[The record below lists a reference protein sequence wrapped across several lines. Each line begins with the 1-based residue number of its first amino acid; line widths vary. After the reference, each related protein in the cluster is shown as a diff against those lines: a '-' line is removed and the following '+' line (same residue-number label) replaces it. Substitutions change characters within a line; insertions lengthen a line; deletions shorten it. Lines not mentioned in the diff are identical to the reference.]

1 LQPVANL
8 FFANMEELRR
18 LKQQMMALQ
27 QAPAKPRLSERNLV
41 EIIKKLMDSGSLPLY
56 FSSNGKDFLTPTQ
69 LEEEILL
76 EVRRQGRVNLIE
88 LPAVLG
94 INIEY
99 IERHSAFLLTYRKD
113 LEIVDGQLISQG
125 YMDVLAQ
132 EVDDLV
138 ALAGQVQ
145 ISELAKRFALP
156 SDYLRRHLSAREG
169 SILHGQVKDAQVV
182 TGMYLQR
189 HYAKLRGTLRG
200 CTEPISLKTFDV
212 ALVPQQLADMIK
224 KGEVRG
230 SQANLV
236 FTPAVY
242 TEAIEHTVQTLYK
255 SSLHIDYDSVKR
267 IVKVPTSAEA
277 RRMLNSI
284 VPGGVHLETCYMDA
298 GLIASFKQDVAVA
311 LTTHK
316 VVKCR
321 DHLEMPALMQTVDIP
336 AVLGEMQDLWVLE
349 DTIWSESALQEITQT
364 FESVA
369 KRIVEEAKTVVL
381 PSKGAKKKGRGDA
394 FSSSEVVNH
403 LKKARCLEKY
413 KLNDIE
419 AGYDAL
425 AARLYGKVLALID
438 QAKETTRP
446 SASAMR
452 KKDTGTDLLDEFS
465 LLQLCVKALTP
476 ISSHCTNVSALQAH
490 ISKAVL
496 TPFYVN
502 LMKKQ
507 LEHQGVEIA
516 EEVKFVDRQKWTA
529 ALPDYLKQIFGR
541 LGEAI
546 RERRC
551 EDFVAAV
558 LEAKQDLPAVIL
570 QPLDKKKERVVL
582 HKQRLALKEVLSQSL
597 ATSNSLE
604 IAQTSLQLR
613 LVDEFSV
620 FLSIPQENWAVLLA
634 VSAYEAVHGQD
645 DVSRYARAVLDSAAS
660 DALDGLKEPLA
671 SLLK

>member
-1 LQPVANL
+1 
-8 FFANMEELRR
+8 MEELRR

-27 QAPAKPRLSERNLV
+27 QAPVKPRLSERNLV

-56 FSSNGKDFLTPTQ
+56 FSSNGKDFLTPTH
-69 LEEEILL
+69 LEEEILR
-76 EVRRQGRVNLIE
+76 EVRRQGRVSLIE
-88 LPAVLG
+88 LPAILG

-113 LEIVDGQLISQG
+113 LEIVDGQLISVG
-125 YMDVLAQ
+125 YMDLLAQ

-145 ISELAKRFALP
+145 ISELARRFALP

-169 SILHGQVKDAQVV
+169 GILHGQVKDAQVV

-212 ALVPQQLADMIK
+212 ALVPQQLAEMIK

-230 SQANLV
+230 SLSNLV
-236 FTPAVY
+236 FTPAVH
-242 TEAIEHTVQTLYK
+242 TEAIEHTLQTLYK
-255 SSLHIDYDSVKR
+255 SSLLIDYDSVKR
-267 IVKVPTSAEA
+267 IAKVPTSTEA
-277 RRMLNSI
+277 RKMLNST
-284 VPGGVHLETCYMDA
+284 VPGGVHLETCYIDA
-298 GLIASFKQDVAVA
+298 GFLAALKQEVTVA

-321 DHLEMPALMQTVDIP
+321 EHLELPSVLQTVDIP
-336 AVLGEMQDLWVLE
+336 AILGDMQDLWVLE
-349 DTIWSESALQEITQT
+349 DTIWSETALQELTQT
-364 FESVA
+364 FETVA
-369 KRIVEEAKTVVL
+369 RRIAEEAKAVVQ
-381 PSKGAKKKGRGDA
+381 PAKGAKKKGKGDA

-413 KLNDIE
+413 QLNDIE

-438 QAKETTRP
+438 QYKETSRP
-446 SASAMR
+446 TASAVR
-452 KKDTGTDLLDEFS
+452 KKDTGTDLLDDFS

-476 ISSHCTNVSALQAH
+476 IATHCTNVSALQAH

-502 LMKKQ
+502 LLKKQ
-507 LEHQGVEIA
+507 LEHQGMEVA
-516 EEVKFVDRQKWTA
+516 EEVKFAERQRWTA

-541 LGEAI
+541 LGEAV
-546 RERRC
+546 RERRS
-551 EDFVAAV
+551 EDFVAVV
-558 LEAKQDLPAVIL
+558 LEVKQDLPAVIL

-582 HKQRLALKEVLSQSL
+582 HKQRLALKDALTQAL
-597 ATSNSLE
+597 PTANALL

-613 LVDEFSV
+613 LVDELSI

-645 DVSRYARAVLDSAAS
+645 DVSRYARAVLENAAS
-660 DALDGLKEPLA
+660 EALEALKEPLA